1 MYPNQVVHKL
11 INQERRKRGLSYV
24 RWNQE
29 MYLLAK
35 DQASYC
41 AKVGRLVH
49 SNRYALQGGENLC
62 GGRGNLSPKSIV
74 RCWMSSKAGHREWL
88 LDPRVKSAGVGIA
101 KSRHG
106 IYAAWAFS
114 GDTNGMPNVTL
125 PNPIEITSKIGKWL
139 AKHKLPT
146 KHRISNSYKSYERRR
161 GVLRI
166 PVSLFLGF
174 IGLLGIVLGAH
185 GLYVYFS
192 RLELM
197 FGGEASK
204 LFLSLDMPIR
214 LRSMVE
220 WMSVKGL
227 QSWFI
232 PAAILA
238 GGIIVFNYS
247 NILELISKLLEKL
260 KLW

>member
-49 SNRYALQGGENLC
+49 SDRYALQGGENLC

-74 RCWMSSKAGHREWL
+74 RCWMNSKAGHREWL

-106 IYAAWAFS
+106 TYAAWAFS
-114 GDTNGMPNVTL
+114 GDTNGLSNIRL
-125 PNPIEITSKIGKWL
+125 PDPLEIKNKISIWFTR
-139 AKHKLPT
+139 HKLSIDR
-146 KHRISNSYKSYERRR
+146 KADAHKAKQRRR
-161 GVLRI
+161 GMLRI

-204 LFLSLDMPIR
+204 LFLSLDVPIR
-214 LRSMVE
+214 LHSMVE

-232 PAAILA
+232 PAVILA

-247 NILELISKLLEKL
+247 NILALTSKLLEKL